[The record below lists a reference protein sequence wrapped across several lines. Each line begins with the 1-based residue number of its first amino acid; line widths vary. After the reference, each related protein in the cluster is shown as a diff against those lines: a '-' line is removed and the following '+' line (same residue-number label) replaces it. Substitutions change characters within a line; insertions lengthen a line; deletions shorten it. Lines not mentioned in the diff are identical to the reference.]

1 MSEVAASSVQ
11 GADPTG
17 EGPSPNTILDPVIL
31 RFAVLTYLVVL
42 PVGHLV
48 AIPVNRWRRW
58 CMAPDLAFRRRE
70 APDLGV
76 MAREVSEAQP
86 IQVREVSISSAELV

>member
-1 MSEVAASSVQ
+1 MGEVAASSVQ

-17 EGPSPNTILDPVIL
+17 EGTSPNTILDPVIL

-48 AIPVNRWRRW
+48 AWLLILLHLH
-58 CMAPDLAFRRRE
+58 LA
-70 APDLGV
+70 ASTPTPG
-76 MAREVSEAQP
+76 
-86 IQVREVSISSAELV
+86 